1 VIEYRYAQ
9 GQIDRLPALA
19 TPFDGRE
26 RPHVVGSGKVLV
38 DRADTFLVSHP
49 NAEDQPR
56 RIFTP
61 KLATVC
67 ALAFRDQPR

>member
-1 VIEYRYAQ
+1 MIER
-9 GQIDRLPALA
+9 GDGVSRLPAQSFEL
-19 TPFDGRE
+19 GN
-26 RPHVVGSGKVLV
+26 VLV

-56 RIFTP
+56 RISTL
-61 KLATVC
+61 KLATVR